1 MKINDKVYY
10 IFKDNIGDIIVEA
23 FVEEINNIYNID
35 GKTVWNTQLSDFSEA
50 QFSFDKNTGINERS
64 NFSLE
69 GKIPISQFFWI
80 DEPVGHSLQL
90 ESYDGCFLNLN
101 EAIKFA
107 KPSKKKNLLKRLKKH
122 RKRIWNFIIS
132 TWDAEK
138 ADIKIPK
145 YKNKKV
151 YVKKK

>member
-23 FVEEINNIYNID
+23 FVDEINYIYNIN
-35 GKTVWNTQLSDFSEA
+35 GKTVWAT
-50 QFSFDKNTGINERS
+50 QFSNSPKEQFLFDETTGTQIS

-69 GKIPISQFFWI
+69 EQTPINQFFWI
-80 DEPVGHSLQL
+80 DEPVGHSIQL
-90 ESYDGCFLNLN
+90 GKHDNCFTSLN
-101 EAIKFA
+101 EAMKFA
-107 KPSKKKNLLKRLKKH
+107 NPSKKKNLLKRLNRH
-122 RKRIWNFIIS
+122 RKRVWNFIIS
-132 TWDAEK
+132 TWGAENS
-138 ADIKIPK
+138 DTKITK